1 MVKEQGRVV
10 AVERDGVWIETL
22 RQSACSTC
30 AGKSGCGQHLFE
42 RHRPAS
48 RDPSLSYIKVASSRE
63 LHEGDRVIVGMAES
77 SLLKASF
84 LIYLVPLLLMMAG
97 IWLLSLAGAADWLL
111 FLAAAPLLFGGFVVA
126 HVISKRS
133 TDMCRIEVVSVLPPE
148 SVFSSTNDQKEE

>member
-22 RQSACSTC
+22 RRSACSSC
-30 AGKSGCGQHLFE
+30 AGKSGCGQHLAE
-42 RHRPAS
+42 RYRQA
-48 RDPSLSYIKVASSRE
+48 DPSLSYIKVSSARV
-63 LHEGDRVIVGMAES
+63 LHKGDLVVVGMAES

-111 FLAAAPLLFGGFVVA
+111 FLVAALLLFGGFVVA
-126 HVISKRS
+126 HLVSKRS
-133 TDMCRIEVVSVLPPE
+133 ADMCRIEVVSVLPSE